1 MTKPHSKMPCC
12 NQHWFELIKDRDIVR
27 RALKVA
33 LVVGTLLTLI
43 NHGPALLEYQLTSH
57 HYLQIALTYL
67 VPYLVST
74 YSAVIVRLEKN

>member
-1 MTKPHSKMPCC
+1 MTKHPSKMSRH
-12 NQHWFELIKDRDIVR
+12 NQRWFELIKDRSIAK

-43 NHGPALLEYQLTSH
+43 NHGPSLLEYQLTSR

-74 YSAVIVRLEKN
+74 YSAVSARLEKN

>member
-1 MTKPHSKMPCC
+1 MTKLHSNMPRC

-33 LVVGTLLTLI
+33 LVVGTLLTRI
-43 NHGPALLEYQLTSH
+43 NHGPALLEYQLTSR

-74 YSAVIVRLEKN
+74 YSAVSVRLEKN

>member
-1 MTKPHSKMPCC
+1 MTKHRPKLPHH
-12 NQHWFELIKDRDIVR
+12 NQHWFELIKDRDIAK

-43 NHGPALLEYQLTSH
+43 NHGPTLFEYQLTSR

-74 YSAVIVRLEKN
+74 YSAVSVRLEKN

>member
-1 MTKPHSKMPCC
+1 MTKHPSKMSHH
-12 NQHWFELIKDRDIVR
+12 NQQWFELIKDRDIAK

-43 NHGPALLEYQLTSH
+43 NHGPALFEYQLTSR
-57 HYLQIALTYL
+57 HYLQIVLTYM

-74 YSAVIVRLEKN
+74 YSAVSVRLEKN